1 MAADASKPPLSSAE
15 IAADLVRREDPDR
28 AVSLAFAPADR
39 REALTALYA
48 FNIETARVRDQ
59 ISQPLPGE
67 IRLQWWRD
75 TLEAAAAAEGAS
87 SGGHPVAEA
96 LTQAMR
102 THALPFAAFDR
113 FLEQRIFDLYDDP
126 MPSRA
131 DFEAYAGGTA
141 STLITLACLILDE
154 SAARQASDA
163 AGHAGVAQLAAG
175 VLRLLPIH
183 RRRGQVFIPADILE
197 ASGCTRE
204 ALLAGDAAPSA
215 RAVQAMV
222 AYARGHVAA
231 YRAASAALPAT
242 LRPAFLPAEL
252 TPIYLDRIEAR
263 GAGDENA
270 SAAIGP
276 FRRSWTYWRAMR
288 RARAVI

>member
-1 MAADASKPPLSSAE
+1 MAGDVATLTAAQIAS
-15 IAADLVRREDPDR
+15 DLVRREDPDR

-75 TLEAAAAAEGAS
+75 TLEAVSTADAALA
-87 SGGHPVAEA
+87 GHPVAQVLA
-96 LTQAMR
+96 QAMR
-102 THALPFAAFDR
+102 EHSLPFQAFDR

-126 MPSRA
+126 MPSRG

-141 STLITLACLILDE
+141 STLITLACLILDG

-163 AGHAGVAQLAAG
+163 AGHAGVAQVAAG
-175 VLRLLPIH
+175 ILRLLPIH
-183 RRRGQVFIPADILE
+183 RRRGQVYIPADVLS
-197 ASGCTRE
+197 ASGCSRE
-204 ALLAGDAAPSA
+204 QLLAGESEPSA
-215 RAVQAMV
+215 RAVQAMI
-222 AYARGHVAA
+222 AFTRQHFAA
-231 YRAASAALPAT
+231 YRAASASLPDL

-252 TPIYLDRIEAR
+252 TPLYLDRIES
-263 GAGDENA
+263 AG
-270 SAAIGP
+270 SAADGLSISIGP

-288 RARAVI
+288 RPAKAHR